1 MHVPLSKKVP
11 WILAFVRIRTC
22 DYCEIGLLNQRHN
35 HWATEALVTSTSHSL
50 VNVTFN
56 IVSWIQKKTPLVRL
70 ELTTPG
76 LRDQCSNH

>member
-11 WILAFVRIRTC
+11 QILASVRIRTC

-35 HWATEALVTSTSHSL
+35 HWATEALVTSTSHSR

-56 IVSWIQKKTPLVRL
+56 TVSWIQKNASGETRTHHAWFTRPVL
-70 ELTTPG
+70 
-76 LRDQCSNH
+76 

>member
-35 HWATEALVTSTSHSL
+35 HWATEALVTSTSHSR

-56 IVSWIQKKTPLVRL
+56 IVSWIQKKRL
-70 ELTTPG
+70 W
-76 LRDQCSNH
+76 